1 MNATLILYVSR
12 VKAINTKKTRQPM
25 AFVSASDETG
35 SIEVT
40 VFPKQ
45 FQRYQELIAAR
56 NVLIISGRVE
66 NRNGSL
72 QLLASH
78 IQLAS
83 AAGERG
89 SAPAKTRWFLQLRKG
104 VLTPRLT
111 AQLQEF
117 ISSHHGNVPVMVY
130 YPETRQTR
138 LLPRSQWL
146 SGDEATKKGLIDL
159 LGVSN
164 VVYQSTS

>member
-1 MNATLILYVSR
+1 
-12 VKAINTKKTRQPM
+12 M

-35 SIEVT
+35 SIEAT

-72 QLLASH
+72 QLLASR

-89 SAPAKTRWFLQLRKG
+89 SRQPRPAGFYSCER
-104 VLTPRLT
+104 
-111 AQLQEF
+111 
-117 ISSHHGNVPVMVY
+117 VY
-130 YPETRQTR
+130 
-138 LLPRSQWL
+138 
-146 SGDEATKKGLIDL
+146 
-159 LGVSN
+159 
-164 VVYQSTS
+164 